1 MGIRFLV
8 KDSEILTWMMPL
20 PSAFSAPNLAPFQS
34 GVIAGRV
41 ATPAMDEAMRYESG
55 GAVAARRALALPPS
69 SNELCLLVRIPDF
82 TGFNFSFTDTK
93 VWK

>member
-1 MGIRFLV
+1 MI
-8 KDSEILTWMMPL
+8 PL
-20 PSAFSAPNLAPFQS
+20 SSAFSAPNLAPFQS

-55 GAVAARRALALPPS
+55 GGGETGVGRRPPS

-82 TGFNFSFTDTK
+82 TGFNFSLITDTK